1 MPDRV
6 TQRDVAQQAGVSTA
20 TVSYVLSGRRDRKT
34 PLPDETRRRVLDAV
48 RELGYQRN
56 HAARSLR
63 RRRTE
68 LVAVVYR
75 PPNNPW
81 IEQLTAQLHDSAAA
95 RGYSVVELPIGPDD
109 RAEPA
114 LRVLREHYVD
124 GALVMPD
131 HCVPPAELPVL
142 ARRGLALVVFD
153 DDAEP
158 DGFDVVRQRKAE
170 ACRAVVNHLVERG
183 HRRIAH
189 LAHQHEL
196 EHPETSVRYAS
207 YRAVLAEHGLPF
219 DESLVVPGADFRTS
233 AYSAATELFARPDRP
248 TALFSATDRG
258 ALTAIWAARDLDLEV
273 PGDVAIASVGNTGEA
288 EVLRPS
294 LTTAGIPQLDFTTGI
309 ERLYA
314 RIDAGHLP
322 GEELSLPWRLI
333 VRQST

>member
-1 MPDRV
+1 MPERV
-6 TQRDVAQQAGVSTA
+6 TQRDVAQHAGVSTA

-34 PLPDETRRRVLDAV
+34 PLPDGTRRRVLDAV
-48 RELGYQRN
+48 QQLGYQRN

-81 IEQLTAQLHDSAAA
+81 IERLTAQLHDAAAA

-170 ACRAVVNHLVERG
+170 ACRAVVTHLVERG

-196 EHPETSVRYAS
+196 DHPETSVRYAS
-207 YRAVLAEHGLPF
+207 YRAVLAEHGLPV
-219 DESLVVPGADFRTS
+219 DESLVVPGADFRTA

-248 TALFSATDRG
+248 TALFSATDRA
-258 ALTAIWAARDLDLEV
+258 ALTAIWAARDLHLEV
-273 PGDVAIASVGNTGEA
+273 PDDVAVASVGNTGEA
-288 EVLRPS
+288 EVLRPA
-294 LTTAGIPQLDFTTGI
+294 LTTAGIPRLDFTTGI

-314 RIDAGHLP
+314 RLDAPHQP
-322 GEELSLPWRLI
+322 GEELSLPWQLI

>member
-1 MPDRV
+1 MPERV
-6 TQRDVAQQAGVSTA
+6 TQRDVAQHAGVSTA

-34 PLPDETRRRVLDAV
+34 PLPDGTRRRVLDAV
-48 RELGYQRN
+48 QELGYQRN

-81 IEQLTAQLHDSAAA
+81 IERLTAQLHDSAAA

-189 LAHQHEL
+189 LAHRHEL

-219 DESLVVPGADFRTS
+219 EESLVVPGADFRTS
-233 AYSAATELFARPDRP
+233 AYSAATELFARRDRP

-288 EVLRPS
+288 EVLRPA

-322 GEELSLPWRLI
+322 GAELSLPWRLI